1 MEQTTIYMLHHTHW
15 DREWYQPF
23 EAMQI
28 RLRDALRHVVD
39 LVERGVIDCFYLDG
53 QTSVL
58 DDYRRIVT
66 DEEYQRLCALIREGR
81 IEVGPWFVL
90 ADEFLCPAEAV
101 IQNLR
106 IGRSM
111 AGELG
116 SFCGMGYLPDTFG
129 HIGSMPMVLRQFGI
143 DKAIIWRGADPEH
156 CEVNWASADGSAV
169 KTLVLSTR
177 DGYFQV
183 GLKNPDY
190 KEHLQRFVEF
200 HRTKKKADLLVY
212 TDGADHTVCSADGM
226 DRVRSFEAESGV
238 KVEQVTMEQLC
249 QLLGSCPAEETIEGE
264 LRDNRKIFVLSGTWS
279 TRTYLKRMN
288 QIIAAK
294 LVHELEFLCAWEQ
307 NASRSEAL
315 CRRLWKD
322 FLVNQAHDSICGCSV
337 DEVHREMMSRY
348 ARIAQSIGEQT
359 ESVLERQYPF
369 VYGEPGAKN
378 HWLHVINSLPYSGR
392 RLVKAR
398 ILLPLDQDKGGIA
411 LWQGERPVPLSRV
424 ERRVQE
430 EFFHNSLTQ
439 PWYEDM
445 AVYELE
451 FFVDF
456 AGMEEICL
464 RIEPTEPQTTAVEQ
478 GGPVEN
484 RFYRLEIRDGQLC
497 VLDKN
502 TGIWHTDQNVYRS
515 SLDAGDTY
523 NYSPPEQDAC
533 AEAHVVAWRTESRP
547 GQRTLYTESVMELPE
562 GLAPDRKGPAQ
573 HTVTLTIHTEYTL
586 YEDDPVIRVR
596 TRLNN
601 QVRDH
606 RFTADFAVPG
616 CERHWS
622 DTAFDWVER
631 PVNGPADPQA
641 GPGQEVIPG
650 QHPTGTQLVAGELQ
664 LVHLGLHEYQV
675 CRTEDGERCMLT
687 LLRCVGDLSRRDLRS
702 RGGGAG
708 PGYPTPEAQCQGEME
723 FEYGLIY
730 GRANHSPVHPLAL
743 RAPVFTR
750 QSVNGDNGRLLLSLQ
765 GNVQFSALEYEGGA
779 YWLRVYNPSEQS
791 QQITL
796 TTGESVTFFR
806 ANLRHDIVQKEA
818 SGCKFCTVIK
828 GRQLMTWC
836 LKNES

>member
-1 MEQTTIYMLHHTHW
+1 MEQTTIHMLHHTHW

-66 DEEYQRLCALIREGR
+66 DEEYQRLCALIRAGK

-106 IGRSM
+106 IGRFM

-200 HRTKKKADLLVY
+200 HRTKKKAGLLVY

-226 DRVRSFEAESGV
+226 DRVRSFEAGSGV
-238 KVEQVTMEQLC
+238 KVEQVTMERLC
-249 QLLGSCPAEETIEGE
+249 RLLDGCPAEETIEGE

-288 QIIAAK
+288 QIIAAR

-315 CRRLWKD
+315 RRRLWKD

-378 HWLHVINSLPYSGR
+378 HWLHVINSLPYPGR

-398 ILLPLDQDKGGIA
+398 VLLPLDQDKGGIA
-411 LWQGERPVPLSRV
+411 LWQGERPVLLSRA

-451 FFVDF
+451 FFLDF

-464 RIEPTEPQTTAVEQ
+464 RIEPTGPQETAAGQEC
-478 GGPVEN
+478 PAEN
-484 RFYRLEIRDGQLC
+484 RFYWLEIRDGQLC
-497 VLDKN
+497 VLEKS
-502 TGIWHTDQNVYRS
+502 TGTWHTGQNVYRS

-533 AEAHVVAWRTESRP
+533 AEASVVAWRTESRP

-573 HTVTLTIHTEYTL
+573 HTVTLTIYTEYTL

-601 QVRDH
+601 QARDH
-606 RFTADFAVPG
+606 RLTADFAVPG

-631 PVNGPADPQA
+631 PVNDPVDPQV

-675 CRTEDGERCMLT
+675 CRTEHGERCMLT

-708 PGYPTPEAQCQGEME
+708 PGYPTPEAQCQGEGQ

-730 GRANHSPVHPLAL
+730 GRSNHSPVHPLAL
-743 RAPVFTR
+743 RAPVFAR
-750 QSVNGDNGRLLLSLQ
+750 QSTAESTGRLLLSLA
-765 GNVQFSALEYEGGA
+765 GPVQFSGLEYEDGG
-779 YWLRVYNPSEQS
+779 YLLRLYNPLMQPQQVPLHTGFAACVRPEDLAANPAGEEQ
-791 QQITL
+791 QGTRTL
-796 TTGESVTFFR
+796 
-806 ANLRHDIVQKEA
+806 L
-818 SGCKFCTVIK
+818 TVG
-828 GRQLMTWC
+828 GRQLA
-836 LKNES
+836 SYRIRPI

>member
-1 MEQTTIYMLHHTHW
+1 MEQTTIHMLHHTHW

-66 DEEYQRLCALIREGR
+66 DEEYQRLCALIRAGK

-177 DGYFQV
+177 DGYFQM
-183 GLKNPDY
+183 GLKNPNY

-200 HRTKKKADLLVY
+200 HRTQKKACLLVY

-238 KVEQVTMEQLC
+238 KVEQVTMERLC
-249 QLLGSCPAEETIEGE
+249 RLLDGCPAEETIKGE

-288 QIIAAK
+288 QIIAAR

-315 CRRLWKD
+315 RRRLWKD

-378 HWLHVINSLPYSGR
+378 HWLHVINSLPYPGR

-398 ILLPLDQDKGGIA
+398 ILLPLDQDKGGVA
-411 LWQGERPVPLSRV
+411 LWQGERPVPLSRA

-451 FFVDF
+451 FFLDF

-464 RIEPTEPQTTAVEQ
+464 RIEPTGPQPAAAEQ
-478 GGPVEN
+478 ECPAEN

-497 VLDKN
+497 VLEKS
-502 TGIWHTDQNVYRS
+502 TGTWRTGQNVYRS

-547 GQRTLYTESVMELPE
+547 GQRTLHTESVLELPE
-562 GLAPDRKGPAQ
+562 GLAPDRKGPAE

-586 YEDDPVIRVR
+586 YEEDPVIHVR
-596 TRLNN
+596 TRLDNRA
-601 QVRDH
+601 RDH
-606 RFTADFAVPG
+606 RLTADFEVPG
-616 CERHWS
+616 CESHCS

-631 PVNGPADPQA
+631 PVNGPVDPQV

-675 CRTEDGERCMLT
+675 CRTEGGERCILT

-743 RAPVFTR
+743 RAPVFAR
-750 QSVNGDNGRLLLSLQ
+750 QSTAESDGRLLLSLA
-765 GNVQFSALEYEGGA
+765 GPVQFSGLEYEDGA
-779 YWLRVYNPSEQS
+779 YLLRVYNPLTEPQQVQLHTGFAARICPEDLAANPAGAEQ
-791 QQITL
+791 QGMQTL
-796 TTGESVTFFR
+796 
-806 ANLRHDIVQKEA
+806 L
-818 SGCKFCTVIK
+818 TVG
-828 GRQLMTWC
+828 GRQLA
-836 LKNES
+836 SYRIRPI